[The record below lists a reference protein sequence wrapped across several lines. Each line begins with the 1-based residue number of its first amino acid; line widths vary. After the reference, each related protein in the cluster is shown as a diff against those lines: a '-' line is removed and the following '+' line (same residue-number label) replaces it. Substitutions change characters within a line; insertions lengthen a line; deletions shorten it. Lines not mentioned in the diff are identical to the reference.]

1 MNIAHRH
8 CFVLLVAL
16 AISGC
21 SAGVD
26 GFHQRVQF
34 ESTPAG
40 ASVSVGWLDDER
52 QEMPPQGCATPCSLR
67 LLRGPTYRAT
77 FTRQGCSSVE
87 QHLGAIHNERI
98 FVPLFPDS
106 WTGQTYDF
114 TPNPV
119 AAHLVCTAGT

>member
-1 MNIAHRH
+1 MDISYKQYV
-8 CFVLLVAL
+8 VLFATL
-16 AISGC
+16 AISAC
-21 SAGVD
+21 SSGVD

-34 ESTPAG
+34 ESMPAG
-40 ASVSVGWLDDER
+40 ASVSVGLLDDER
-52 QEMPPQGCATPCSLR
+52 MEMPPQGCATPCSLR

-77 FTRQGCSSVE
+77 FTRQGCSTVE

-98 FVPLFPDS
+98 FVPLFPDA

-119 AAHLVCTAGT
+119 TATLACAA